1 MEYYDNDSY
10 SYSDINYLFKGCL
23 KNGIEITIKAVNENA
38 KKNFTKKVISLEKE
52 LRFFSWFLSWIQQ
65 KIQNS

>member
-38 KKNFTKKVISLEKE
+38 KKNFTKKL
-52 LRFFSWFLSWIQQ
+52 FLW
-65 KIQNS
+65 KKN